1 MAVTRT
7 ADGQVEH
14 TLLTTLVDKHG
25 TMRVQYLGFRFDP
38 EEFRHDLHG
47 AAARALTRIR
57 DRVVDTVSR
66 LPARVQTKLLV
77 AFLAMAAL
85 LMLLGAVGLQALHGV
100 NRQTEELIRLQRKI
114 AAFRQVQHDT
124 TAQLYGVTSALLAPD
139 EPVLQATLR
148 QLTQF
153 GYDLD
158 RLQYV
163 ASDEVELLA
172 RVRGDYD
179 RFIAIV
185 TRVVELAGAGQAA
198 EARKVQRDEAGPLAD
213 RLERLTNQL
222 VNLAEAEMISGI
234 DASQQ
239 AYARAW
245 WIVVAIALG
254 QRAPGAGARLRHLLV
269 ADRPGDR
276 DQGPA
281 ARHRR
286 RRLHRPGRGGE
297 PRRAGRA
304 RRQSQPHRAQA
315 GAALRAA

>member
-1 MAVTRT
+1 MALPRRSSRRTR
-7 ADGQVEH
+7 
-14 TLLTTLVDKHG
+14 
-25 TMRVQYLGFRFDP
+25 RCCR
-38 EEFRHDLHG
+38 
-47 AAARALTRIR
+47 
-57 DRVVDTVSR
+57 
-66 LPARVQTKLLV
+66 PA
-77 AFLAMAAL
+77 
-85 LMLLGAVGLQALHGV
+85 
-100 NRQTEELIRLQRKI
+100 
-114 AAFRQVQHDT
+114 
-124 TAQLYGVTSALLAPD
+124 
-139 EPVLQATLR
+139 LR

-185 TRVVELAGAGQAA
+185 TRVVELAGAGQVA
-198 EARKVQRDEAGPLAD
+198 EARQVQRDEAGPLAD

-245 WIVVAIALG
+245 WIVVGIALASVLLALALG
-254 QRAPGAGARLRHLLV
+254 YVISWSLIGPVNEIKSRLR
-269 ADRPGDR
+269 ASP
-276 DQGPA
+276 PA
-281 ARHRR
+281 TSLARFR
-286 RRLHRPGRGGE
+286 GE

-304 RRQSQPHRAQA
+304 RRQS
-315 GAALRAA
+315 

>member
-1 MAVTRT
+1 MTR
-7 ADGQVEH
+7 
-14 TLLTTLVDKHG
+14 L
-25 TMRVQYLGFRFDP
+25 
-38 EEFRHDLHG
+38 
-47 AAARALTRIR
+47 R
-57 DRVVDTVSR
+57 DRIVETVSR
-66 LPARVQTKLLV
+66 LPARVQTKLLA
-77 AFLAMAAL
+77 AFLVMAGL
-85 LMLLGAVGLQALHGV
+85 LMLVGAVGLQALHGV
-100 NRQTEELIRLQRKI
+100 NRQTEELIRLQHKI

-139 EPVLQATLR
+139 EVVLQAVLR

-185 TRVVELAGAGQAA
+185 TRVVELAGGGKVA
-198 EARKVQRDEAGPLAD
+198 EARQVQRDEAGPLAD

-234 DASQQ
+234 DASQLV
-239 AYARAW
+239 YVRAW
-245 WIVVAIALG
+245 WIVVGIAL
-254 QRAPGAGARLRHLLV
+254 ASVLVGACARLCHLLV
-269 ADRPGDR
+269 ADRPSQR
-276 DQGPA
+276 DQGPP

-286 RRLHRPGRGGE
+286 RGLRGSGRG
-297 PRRAGRA
+297 A
-304 RRQSQPHRAQA
+304 
-315 GAALRAA
+315 RAATSLAATQFPYLVRELGPACRIRRSPLRVAPCRRKAASAILQSR